1 MEKQIEEMSKEIANI
16 LIDAA
21 HKACEDIPFAP
32 LDLDSQCPVNIECH
46 RCKEARMFIAKGYRK
61 QSDTAREIFAEIG
74 KILTAKYNAMQ
85 SDCHH
90 RMRFGVVDSPAGMKE
105 FGMVSGVKEI
115 INEIKAFEEKYMKG
129 E

>member
-1 MEKQIEEMSKEIANI
+1 MGKQNDEKQNLTEEIYMSGHG
-16 LIDAA
+16 LDW
-21 HKACEDIPFAP
+21 EDSM
-32 LDLDSQCPVNIECH
+32 DLAEQIFN
-46 RCKEARMFIAKGYRK
+46 AGYRK
-61 QSDTAREIFAEIG
+61 QSDTAQEIFAEIG

-85 SDCHH
+85 LGFHH

>member
-1 MEKQIEEMSKEIANI
+1 MEKQKQIEEIKDCIDSVYGCDCAYFGVDGLAIA
-16 LIDAA
+16 AA
-21 HKACEDIPFAP
+21 IYNAD
-32 LDLDSQCPVNIECH
+32 
-46 RCKEARMFIAKGYRK
+46 YRK

-85 SDCHH
+85 SGFHH
-90 RMRFGVVDSPAGMKE
+90 CMRFGVVDSPAGMKE
-105 FGMVSGVKEI
+105 FGMASGVKEI